1 MPIPAS
7 ATEAQFSAIAPVRSS
22 TSRRCSADSGR
33 FAQQQLA
40 AERPVELQRPVG
52 GAPDTG
58 AQRRVATRSQ
68 RAANRATATL
78 MNR

>member
-1 MPIPAS
+1 MFGG
-7 ATEAQFSAIAPVRSS
+7 QR
-22 TSRRCSADSGR
+22 R

-40 AERPVELQRPVG
+40 AERPVELQRPVR

-78 MNR
+78 KNR